1 MANNTINNFETL
13 DNHALE
19 QVVGGSGWMDYI
31 NGFLKGFGGQ
41 RTLPTKD
48 YNIPQAQV
56 QKKGCQAFL
65 VIVNCCVNEKLLLCV
80 SKFTLIQLSKIS
92 VTLARPINGAY

>member
-31 NGFLKGFGGQ
+31 NGFPKRIRRAKNASNKRL
-41 RTLPTKD
+41 
-48 YNIPQAQV
+48 
-56 QKKGCQAFL
+56 
-65 VIVNCCVNEKLLLCV
+65 
-80 SKFTLIQLSKIS
+80 
-92 VTLARPINGAY
+92 

>member
-31 NGFLKGFGGQ
+31 NGFLKDSEGKERFQ
-41 RTLPTKD
+41 
-48 YNIPQAQV
+48 
-56 QKKGCQAFL
+56 QKTITFL
-65 VIVNCCVNEKLLLCV
+65 KLRYRKKAV
-80 SKFTLIQLSKIS
+80 
-92 VTLARPINGAY
+92 RPF

>member
-31 NGFLKGFGGQ
+31 NGFLKGFEGKERFQ
-41 RTLPTKD
+41 
-48 YNIPQAQV
+48 
-56 QKKGCQAFL
+56 QKTITFL
-65 VIVNCCVNEKLLLCV
+65 KLRYRKKAV
-80 SKFTLIQLSKIS
+80 
-92 VTLARPINGAY
+92 RPFSYC

>member
-41 RTLPTKD
+41 RTLPTKTITFLKLR
-48 YNIPQAQV
+48 YR
-56 QKKGCQAFL
+56 KKA
-65 VIVNCCVNEKLLLCV
+65 V
-80 SKFTLIQLSKIS
+80 
-92 VTLARPINGAY
+92 RPFSYC

>member
-31 NGFLKGFGGQ
+31 KGFGGQ

-48 YNIPQAQV
+48 YNIPQA
-56 QKKGCQAFL
+56 
-65 VIVNCCVNEKLLLCV
+65 
-80 SKFTLIQLSKIS
+80 
-92 VTLARPINGAY
+92 